1 MTGQTTISVPR
12 AGVMLDLE
20 ALSSRAYR
28 MAQHLDDLI
37 AQEASGKR
45 ISWREFQGVIND
57 LRQLVALMNA
67 ADKKFSRLA
76 GWNFGRARA

>member
-1 MTGQTTISVPR
+1 MTAHATISVPR

-20 ALSSRAYR
+20 ALSSRAYKT
-28 MAQHLDDLI
+28 AQRIDDLI

-45 ISWREFQGVIND
+45 ISWREFQGVAND
-57 LRQLVALMNA
+57 IRQLTALMNA

-76 GWNFGRARA
+76 GWNLGRARV